1 MDFFKK
7 NIWHLFYIV
16 VFAGIVL
23 SITMS
28 YTFWQQTFGVQKL
41 KQESIASLYAN
52 STYSI
57 LSQYETIF
65 DMLGESLLGDSGYK
79 NIEYTKNRF
88 KQIMQSSPTILGL
101 GVVGQDGNT
110 LVASIDTDVEKL
122 PNILHRKETKD
133 TFLQALGSYRMVLG
147 RTYYHELLG
156 VHVVPLRKA
165 IRDDNAEV
173 LGVVVAAIEAKE
185 SFNMGHKNLKT
196 TIYEN
201 LIFVREHDSFRQIIF
216 KKITTN
222 DRYDEPVPRELIDS
236 LLERISDK
244 YNLTKDEI
252 KNTQKPFTA
261 VHRKITGEK
270 ILLTTSFIDRYQ
282 LWVVVESRLEVL
294 MKSFYERLLL
304 VVLSLLLFMVILYIL
319 FRQIDRSEG
328 KKKEALRYQ
337 AEHDYLTKLNNRH
350 YLSNRF
356 DHKEPL
362 KPFGLMVL
370 NIDDFKNINKNF
382 DHSCGDIALKMFSL
396 RLKEIKKHGDIL
408 VRYSGDEFLLVRY
421 DIKKEQMTQLVE
433 NVLELLSE
441 PFTIRGLSVVLG
453 ISIGAASYPNDGG
466 DFNETKKYAD
476 MALQEAKKEKNCYRF
491 FEESIKQ
498 KHLRVSM
505 IERELKTA
513 LDNDEI
519 YMVYQPQI
527 KSDGTIY
534 GVEALVRWENRLLGF
549 VAPDEFIQIAE
560 STGVMVK
567 LGRYIINRS
576 LKEASEVQKR
586 REAEFRLSINISVK
600 QFKESNFYE
609 NLLESI
615 EERGF
620 TKSLLTLEITESLF
634 IENKNEV
641 LSLLGKIRAQG
652 IKISLDD
659 FGTGYSSLS
668 LLRKLPVDELKIDKS
683 FIDDLGHN
691 LDAASIVRLII
702 LISMQLGI
710 GLVAEGVER
719 VEQKDILRGYGCDFY
734 QGYYFSKPL
743 KKDDLL
749 DFLR

>member
-1 MDFFKK
+1 
-7 NIWHLFYIV
+7 
-16 VFAGIVL
+16 
-23 SITMS
+23 
-28 YTFWQQTFGVQKL
+28 
-41 KQESIASLYAN
+41 
-52 STYSI
+52 
-57 LSQYETIF
+57 
-65 DMLGESLLGDSGYK
+65 
-79 NIEYTKNRF
+79 
-88 KQIMQSSPTILGL
+88 
-101 GVVGQDGNT
+101 
-110 LVASIDTDVEKL
+110 
-122 PNILHRKETKD
+122 
-133 TFLQALGSYRMVLG
+133 
-147 RTYYHELLG
+147 
-156 VHVVPLRKA
+156 
-165 IRDDNAEV
+165 
-173 LGVVVAAIEAKE
+173 
-185 SFNMGHKNLKT
+185 
-196 TIYEN
+196 
-201 LIFVREHDSFRQIIF
+201 
-216 KKITTN
+216 
-222 DRYDEPVPRELIDS
+222 
-236 LLERISDK
+236 
-244 YNLTKDEI
+244 
-252 KNTQKPFTA
+252 
-261 VHRKITGEK
+261 
-270 ILLTTSFIDRYQ
+270 
-282 LWVVVESRLEVL
+282 
-294 MKSFYERLLL
+294 
-304 VVLSLLLFMVILYIL
+304 
-319 FRQIDRSEG
+319 
-328 KKKEALRYQ
+328 
-337 AEHDYLTKLNNRH
+337 
-350 YLSNRF
+350 
-356 DHKEPL
+356 
-362 KPFGLMVL
+362 
-370 NIDDFKNINKNF
+370 
-382 DHSCGDIALKMFSL
+382 MFSL